1 MVPVGCGVQRDASP
15 AVATQ
20 NVHVRSGNA
29 LLTFFFF
36 LEKVNA
42 GVYGRNQVFSYWKTL
57 KIGI

>member
-1 MVPVGCGVQRDASP
+1 VQRDASP

-20 NVHVRSGNA
+20 NVHFRSGNA
-29 LLTFFFF
+29 LLTFFFFF